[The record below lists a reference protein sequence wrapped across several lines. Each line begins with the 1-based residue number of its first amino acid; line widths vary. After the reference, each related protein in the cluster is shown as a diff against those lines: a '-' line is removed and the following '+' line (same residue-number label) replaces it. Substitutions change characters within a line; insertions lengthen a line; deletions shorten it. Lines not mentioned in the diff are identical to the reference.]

1 MHTSFDMKQSST
13 IYTVKLLENAMRN
26 ANKLID
32 DTDKHQSK
40 INFAQLHYVLSYGY
54 LNLKEFK
61 KSLANLEDGIQ
72 YQSDY
77 IDDILKGKQNIRIQA
92 ETYSLSGET
101 AVRSSSNKPQ
111 GKLRTD
117 KLQEIFDNEYLIF
130 IKMFWFKAEI
140 NLKSN
145 YLHEAIYIYNK
156 TMDMITEQ
164 YGINNRAFAETNT
177 LKSKLLHK
185 MSKDENTKPKPR
197 TTSLCVSPNK
207 ESEIV
212 NNHWKC

>member
-1 MHTSFDMKQSST
+1 
-13 IYTVKLLENAMRN
+13 
-26 ANKLID
+26 
-32 DTDKHQSK
+32 
-40 INFAQLHYVLSYGY
+40 